1 VQSWLDRNRFVL
13 LGCAGLLLIAGVL
26 FPRLAD
32 SQTARPIIF
41 REGSGLPD
49 GTPIRVHVTGAVL
62 QPGVYELREG
72 DRVAEALT
80 AAGGPTSEADLE
92 QVNLARRVRDEG
104 QVVIPK
110 RAVLAPKVEPLAPGI
125 KVDINSASEAALD
138 QLPGIGAAYSRRIVD
153 SRAVDGPFK
162 ATQDLVARR
171 VIPQATFDLI
181 RDLIQVG
188 P

>member
-1 VQSWLDRNRFVL
+1 VQPWLDRNRFLL
-13 LGCAGLLLIAGVL
+13 LGCAGLILIAGVL

-32 SQTARPIIF
+32 SQTASPIVF

-49 GTPIRVHVTGAVL
+49 GTPIRVHVAGAVL
-62 QPGVYELREG
+62 RPGVYDLREG
-72 DRVAEALT
+72 DRVAEALS
-80 AAGGPTSEADLE
+80 AAGGPASDADLD
-92 QVNLARRVRDEG
+92 QVNLARRIRDEG

-110 RAVLAPKVEPLAPGI
+110 RAGSSLKVEPLAPGV
-125 KVDINSASEAALD
+125 KLDINSASEAMLD

-162 ATQDLVARR
+162 STQDLVARR
-171 VIPQATFDLI
+171 VIPQSTFEMI
-181 RDLIQVG
+181 RDLVQVG